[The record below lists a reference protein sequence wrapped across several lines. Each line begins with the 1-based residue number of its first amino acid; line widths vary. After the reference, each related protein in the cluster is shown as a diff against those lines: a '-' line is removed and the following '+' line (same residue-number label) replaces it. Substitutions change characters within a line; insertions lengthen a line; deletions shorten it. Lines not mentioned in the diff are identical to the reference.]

1 MVWKA
6 VKTVTISKF
15 YFEFF
20 SGNKQNAQYSSQLRH
35 ICFIF
40 QYINIS
46 IFTNLSVKRRKVEDK
61 PEEMQWRKP
70 LTIITKRSILD
81 VAAALDPSLR
91 CLTEPFLHPKYSNAE
106 CESNKT
112 TFFCLFL
119 TVCFL
124 RFCLF

>member
-1 MVWKA
+1 MHN
-6 VKTVTISKF
+6 IF
-15 YFEFF
+15 P
-20 SGNKQNAQYSSQLRH
+20 QLRH

-81 VAAALDPSLR
+81 VAAALNPPLI
-91 CLTEPFLHPKYSNAE
+91 FLI
-106 CESNKT
+106 
-112 TFFCLFL
+112 F
-119 TVCFL
+119 
-124 RFCLF
+124 